1 MRIQDY
7 LQKRFSRVGDFYSPE
22 TEALQL
28 SCRPENSL
36 QEILPLLAEPTQSS
50 LAVLDADRNLVGI
63 ITERDIIRCLAS
75 GEPNCTA
82 IAVKTLMQPNPVTI
96 DINDSC
102 FSGLRKMLNRNFRNL
117 LVLSEGRFVGILS
130 VLQAAKG
137 RLAAVTTKSE
147 DLFIALQSMK
157 DDLLISDI
165 TAEADGLF
173 KDFMDS
179 GKSIMLVSQDGQL
192 VDYLTATEMIRLRLQ
207 GKNKIR

>member
-28 SCRPENSL
+28 SCSPENSI
-36 QEILPLLAEPTQSS
+36 QDILPLLAEPTQSS

-117 LVLSEGRFVGILS
+117 LVLLGGALCRNIICLAGGQGSACGGHNQKRRSVHCPSVDEGRF
-130 VLQAAKG
+130 AH
-137 RLAAVTTKSE
+137 
-147 DLFIALQSMK
+147 F
-157 DDLLISDI
+157 
-165 TAEADGLF
+165 
-173 KDFMDS
+173 
-179 GKSIMLVSQDGQL
+179 
-192 VDYLTATEMIRLRLQ
+192 
-207 GKNKIR
+207 